1 MFFIRTGGNL
11 GGLGSSDYP
20 FTPRFSIERYLDA
33 VPTLN
38 KLRFRQ
44 IHCLALG
51 IQTRQSGSQSLNNFH
66 VIERFYDGFISAL
79 GFSRK
84 SIFHTQSVIQHP
96 RGIHFNA
103 VIIDGHLNGRRI
115 QITTMQHSVRN
126 HLANGLN
133 RQFIIISAVK
143 SVNYRASIDMLQ
155 YKLIGILN
163 LILYGAVKFFPV
175 DKFISV

>member
-1 MFFIRTGGNL
+1 
-11 GGLGSSDYP
+11 
-20 FTPRFSIERYLDA
+20 
-33 VPTLN
+33 
-38 KLRFRQ
+38 
-44 IHCLALG
+44 
-51 IQTRQSGSQSLNNFH
+51 
-66 VIERFYDGFISAL
+66 
-79 GFSRK
+79 
-84 SIFHTQSVIQHP
+84 
-96 RGIHFNA
+96 
-103 VIIDGHLNGRRI
+103 
-115 QITTMQHSVRN
+115 MQHSVRN